1 MFSLFELV
9 WKRIRLFFTDDE
21 VFYIGGADVLPPP
34 LEREQENRCLIALSG
49 LHGDSEPMR
58 CCAINRIS

>member
-21 VFYIGGADVLPPP
+21 VFYIGGADEIGRAHV
-34 LEREQENRCLIALSG
+34 
-49 LHGDSEPMR
+49 
-58 CCAINRIS
+58 

>member
-49 LHGDSEPMR
+49 LHEIGRASCRER
-58 CCAINRIS
+58 V

>member
-21 VFYIGGADVLPPP
+21 VFYIGGADVLP
-34 LEREQENRCLIALSG
+34 QSASG
-49 LHGDSEPMR
+49 G
-58 CCAINRIS
+58 ISGTEI

>member
-21 VFYIGGADVLPPP
+21 VFYIGGADVLHH
-34 LEREQENRCLIALSG
+34 LWSGNRRTAVLL
-49 LHGDSEPMR
+49 L
-58 CCAINRIS
+58 

>member
-49 LHGDSEPMR
+49 LHGDSVNP
-58 CCAINRIS
+58 